1 MDYANMIPLH
11 YRKMGVRTRKR
22 RFFNFQRDR
31 HVPPLRIP
39 SVSPA
44 LASCALHDAG
54 ETAIKVIIKRSIAPR
69 ARGNQRRGMAM
80 RCLPREAVKQK
91 EGGGKKKEEER
102 EKRTPR
108 ARYRNRKRDEIGRA
122 RPAESLTRPT
132 PRAGLRGGGFGGEG
146 RERRQVSRI
155 PPFSVC
161 PALIPRASRA
171 RIPAGE
177 KFGRAITSAAVPRS
191 PAFTMSSPPAPR
203 PLPVGPSRPA
213 GSGLPSRRGGAVR
226 LFVSL
231 FVLLGTAPQVARRR
245 RVLSRAAF

>member
-1 MDYANMIPLH
+1 MDYANMIPFNY
-11 YRKMGVRTRKR
+11 YRKMGVRTRKH

-44 LASCALHDAG
+44 LPSCALHDAG

-91 EGGGKKKEEER
+91 EGGGRKKEEER

-108 ARYRNRKRDEIGRA
+108 ARYRDRKRDEIGRA

-132 PRAGLRGGGFGGEG
+132 PRAGPREGEG
-146 RERRQVSRI
+146 LGGREG
-155 PPFSVC
+155 SVDRC
-161 PALIPRASRA
+161 PGFL
-171 RIPAGE
+171 
-177 KFGRAITSAAVPRS
+177 
-191 PAFTMSSPPAPR
+191 
-203 PLPVGPSRPA
+203 
-213 GSGLPSRRGGAVR
+213 
-226 LFVSL
+226 LFLS
-231 FVLLGTAPQVARRR
+231 VLL
-245 RVLSRAAF
+245 